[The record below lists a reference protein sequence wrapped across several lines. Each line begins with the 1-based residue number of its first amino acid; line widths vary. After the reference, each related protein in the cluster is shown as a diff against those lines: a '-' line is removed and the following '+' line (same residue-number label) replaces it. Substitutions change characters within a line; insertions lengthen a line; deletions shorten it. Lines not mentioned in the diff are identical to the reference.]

1 MDSVSSDS
9 LPGTNLKVGKM
20 MSSSQFLSIAGIL
33 GLVFGLLLV
42 VVPAQFLAMYGSM
55 GGEVV
60 IGMARGWGAS
70 LLGLG
75 VIAWSAR
82 NSSGPVV
89 QAILLGTFVSALIGG
104 LNSLYGVLMGGMGE
118 MGWLNVVI
126 QAFLVVG
133 AGMLRFGGSGNS
145 GGAAPAE

>member
-1 MDSVSSDS
+1 MDPVEVDS
-9 LPGTNLKVGKM
+9 LPRTNLKWGKM

-42 VVPAQFLAMYGSM
+42 LVPAQFLAMYGDM

-82 NSSGPVV
+82 NASGPAV

-104 LNSLYGVLMGGMGE
+104 ANSLYGILMGGMGD
-118 MGWLNVVI
+118 MGWLNVAI
-126 QAFLVVG
+126 QAFLAVG
-133 AGMLRFGGSGNS
+133 AGMLRFGGSGDT